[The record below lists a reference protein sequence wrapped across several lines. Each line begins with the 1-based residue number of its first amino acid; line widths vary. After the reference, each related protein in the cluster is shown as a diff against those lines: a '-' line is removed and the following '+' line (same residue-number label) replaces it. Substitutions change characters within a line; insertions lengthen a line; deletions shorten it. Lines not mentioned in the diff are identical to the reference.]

1 MRIHDRERRLLQD
14 PDADIS
20 SDEILDDESKIISES
35 SESEGEEVFNLEDSD
50 QQTLTPTRKLSKTYT
65 EVASKFNAVRH
76 LAYNLKQINNK

>member
-1 MRIHDRERRLLQD
+1 MTTREEKERKDLRIHDRERRLLQD

-50 QQTLTPTRKLSKTYT
+50 QQTITTTKKL
-65 EVASKFNAVRH
+65 
-76 LAYNLKQINNK
+76 

>member
-1 MRIHDRERRLLQD
+1 MTTREEKERKDLRIHDRERRLLQD

-50 QQTLTPTRKLSKTYT
+50 QQTITT
-65 EVASKFNAVRH
+65 
-76 LAYNLKQINNK
+76 